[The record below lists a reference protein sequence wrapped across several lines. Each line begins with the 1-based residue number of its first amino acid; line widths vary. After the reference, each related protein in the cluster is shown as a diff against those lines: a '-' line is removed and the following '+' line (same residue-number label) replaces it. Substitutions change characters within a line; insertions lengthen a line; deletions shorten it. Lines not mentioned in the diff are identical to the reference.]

1 MEKRAGKYC
10 ITFHESKDLIVKIT
24 PVVLLKIELDSV
36 TKQEEMHNIVKAGPK
51 SQLLYVTV
59 LEGHRYLV

>member
-1 MEKRAGKYC
+1 MGKWAGKYC

-24 PVVLLKIELDSV
+24 PVVLVKIELDSV
-36 TKQEEMHNIVKAGPK
+36 TKQEEMHNIVKGGPK

-59 LEGHRYLV
+59 LEGRRYLV